1 MNTTTTTYTDRSSIT
16 IDSQRWYDAQPGCS
30 AVRVGD
36 LVFVSGQ
43 LSVDNNGKIRDR
55 GDVTAQARNCLES
68 LRDVLTEA
76 GGTLDDVV
84 EVQSFHTDLRQMDP
98 VFDVAR
104 EFFTSDYPAW
114 TAVGSTGLPNPEALV
129 SIRAIAHVG
138 EGQKETFTPDT
149 LKWYR
154 DLPVSAA
161 CKKGNL
167 VFVGGIIPTDADGN
181 VINPGDHEGQAR
193 FCWNRVKEI
202 AEWAGGSA
210 DDVIEITTFHQ
221 DARGQGGSV
230 DAWYND
236 YGQHLSTDPD
246 ETVAITA
253 IAVPG
258 LYKFGAL
265 ASWRA
270 IIDLTPGKRIG
281 ATPASLWWKVVNISG
296 ASMKEGST
304 FVGLAG
310 EVASDGDGNITTPG
324 DTAAQARY
332 AFARLA
338 ESLEMLGGK
347 PENIVEVT
355 AYHKDP
361 RAWEI
366 VQRVGAEFFGDHKPA
381 WTPVGVTGLF
391 KDGYVHEIHALA
403 VL

>member
-1 MNTTTTTYTDRSSIT
+1 MNKSTIDRTSLT
-16 IDSQRWYDAQPGCS
+16 IDSQRWYDTQPGSS
-30 AVRVGD
+30 AFRVGD

-43 LSVDNNGKIRDR
+43 LSVDRDGAIRDR

-68 LRDVLTEA
+68 LRDVLSEA
-76 GGTLDDVV
+76 GGSLDDIL
-84 EVQSFHTDLRQMDP
+84 EIQSFHTDLRRIDP
-98 VFDVAR
+98 VFEVAR
-104 EFFTSDYPAW
+104 EFFASDYPAW

-138 EGQKETFTPDT
+138 DGTKETFTPET

-193 FCWNRVKEI
+193 FCWNRVTEI

-210 DDVIEITTFHQ
+210 ADVIEITTFHQ
-221 DARGQGGSV
+221 DARGQQGMV
-230 DAWYND
+230 DAWYGD
-236 YGQHLSTDPD
+236 YGQHLTPD
-246 ETVAITA
+246 EKVAITA

-265 ASWRA
+265 TSWRT
-270 IIDLTPGKRIG
+270 IIDLTPGKRIS
-281 ATPASLWWKVVNISG
+281 ATPDSLWWRIVNISG
-296 ASMKEGST
+296 ATMKEGGT

-332 AFARLA
+332 AFARLI
-338 ESLEMLGGK
+338 ESVEMLGGSA
-347 PENIVEVT
+347 ESIVEVT
-355 AYHKDP
+355 GFHKDP

-366 VQRVGAEFFGDHKPA
+366 VQREGAEIFGDHKPA

-391 KDGYVHEIHALA
+391 KEGYVHEIHALA

>member
-1 MNTTTTTYTDRSSIT
+1 MTSTTSKRTNIT
-16 IDSQRWYDAQPGCS
+16 LDSQRWYEALPASS
-30 AVRVGD
+30 ALRVGD

-43 LSVDNNGKIRDR
+43 LSVDEHGEVRDR
-55 GDVTAQARNCLES
+55 GDITAQARNCFES
-68 LRDVLTEA
+68 LRDVLAEA
-76 GGTLDDVV
+76 GGTLDDLV
-84 EVQSFHTDLRQMDP
+84 EIQSFHTDLRRIDP

-104 EFFTSDYPAW
+104 EFLTGDYPAW
-114 TAVGSTGLPNPEALV
+114 TAVGSTGLPHPDAQV

-138 EGQKETFTPDT
+138 KGPKETFTPDT
-149 LKWYR
+149 LTWHREY
-154 DLPVSAA
+154 PASAA

-167 VFVGGIIPTDADGN
+167 VFVGGILPTDADGN
-181 VINPGDHEGQAR
+181 VINPGDHEAQAR

-202 AEWAGGSA
+202 AAWAGGSA

-221 DARGQGGSV
+221 DARGMSGMV
-230 DAWYND
+230 DAWWD
-236 YGQHLSTDPD
+236 DHGQHLGKD
-246 ETVAITA
+246 ENIAITA

-258 LYKFGAL
+258 MYKFGAL
-265 ASWRA
+265 TAWRT
-270 IIDLTPGKRIG
+270 IIDVSPGKRVG
-281 ATPASLWWKVVNISG
+281 KTPASLWWKVVNISG
-296 ASMKEGST
+296 ATMKADGT

-332 AFARLA
+332 AFARLR
-338 ESLEMLGGK
+338 ESLEMLGGS

-355 AYHKDP
+355 SYHKDP

-366 VQRVGAEFFGDHKPA
+366 VQKEGAEFFGDHKPA

-391 KDGYVHEIHALA
+391 KEGYVHEIHALA

>member
-1 MNTTTTTYTDRSSIT
+1 MTSTTSARTTVSLE
-16 IDSQRWYDAQPGCS
+16 SQRWYDALPASS
-30 AVRVGD
+30 AFRVGD

-43 LSVDNNGKIRDR
+43 LSLDEHGEVRDR
-55 GDVTAQARNCLES
+55 GDVTAQAQNCFES
-68 LRDVLTEA
+68 LREVLAEA

-84 EVQSFHTDLRQMDP
+84 EVQSFHTDLRRIDQ

-114 TAVGSTGLPNPEALV
+114 TAVGSTGLPHPDALV

-138 EGQKETFTPDT
+138 DGPKETFTPDT

-154 DLPVSAA
+154 DLPASAA
-161 CKKGNL
+161 CKKGDL
-167 VFVGGIIPTDADGN
+167 VFVGGVIPTDADGN
-181 VINPGDHEGQAR
+181 VINPGDHEAQAR

-202 AEWAGGSA
+202 AAWAGGSA

-221 DARGQGGSV
+221 DARGMSGMV
-230 DAWYND
+230 DAWWED
-236 YGQHLSTDPD
+236 YGQHLSKD

-265 ASWRA
+265 TAWRS

-281 ATPASLWWKVVNISG
+281 KTPASLWWKIVNISG
-296 ASMKEGST
+296 ASVKAGST

-338 ESLEMLGGK
+338 ESLEMLGGSA
-347 PENIVEVT
+347 ENIVEVT
-355 AYHKDP
+355 SYHKDP

-366 VQRVGAEFFGDHKPA
+366 VQKEGAEFFGDHKPA

-391 KDGYVHEIHALA
+391 KEGYAHEIHALA